1 MDADKKS
8 LVLLILDGWGIGE
21 KNHSNPLYIGKPARM
36 AHIRTHYLSG
46 ALQSSGI
53 AVGLPW
59 EEEGNSEVGH
69 LTIGAGKVIYQHY
82 PRITLEIQNGAFAK
96 KPALQGAFAHAKKNQ
111 GAVNLVGL
119 LTEGNVHASFEH
131 LEALITS
138 ARDAGV
144 TRLNLHLFAD
154 GKDSRPK
161 SVESLLERL
170 TTVTKARGL
179 GEIASVSGRFYALDR
194 DEHWDRTE
202 KAYRAL
208 IGEGT
213 PAATIH
219 EKVAE
224 QYAKGLIDTFIEPV
238 MLGDGR
244 GSITDNDAVIF
255 FDFRED
261 SIRQI
266 ASPFILKDFDRFKTR
281 EYRNLYVATMTHYS
295 DAFAV
300 PVISESEK
308 IEVPLGAVLAEN
320 GYLQLRIAET
330 EKYAH
335 VTYFFNGYRESPFP
349 NEYRVLIPSKNV
361 AQHDEAP
368 EMMAREI
375 TARVT
380 ESIAEGGFNFILANF
395 ANLDMMGHTGN
406 FDAALQA
413 IQVVDDCVGKIM
425 DACLER
431 NVPLMITSDHG
442 NVEKML
448 DPLTGYPETTHDPN
462 LVPFYLIGKPFER
475 LKTEEEADRVEHEA
489 NGILSDVAPTIL
501 ELLEFP
507 KSPHMTGESLLRRLQ

>member
-1 MDADKKS
+1 METDKKS

-21 KNHSNPLYIGKPARM
+21 KNHSNPLFIGKPARI
-36 AHIRTHYLSG
+36 AHIKTHYLSG

-82 PRITLEIQNGAFAK
+82 PRITLEIQKGSFFK
-96 KPALQGAFAHAKKNQ
+96 QPALQKAFAHALRNS
-111 GAVNLVGL
+111 GAVHLVGL
-119 LTEGNVHASFEH
+119 LTEGNVHASLGH
-131 LEALITS
+131 VEALIKA
-138 ARDAGV
+138 AREAGV
-144 TRLNLHLFAD
+144 PRLNFHFFAD

-161 SVESLLERL
+161 SVENLL
-170 TTVTKARGL
+170 ARVAVIAKEQAL
-179 GEIASVSGRFYALDR
+179 GELASLSGRFYALDR

-208 IGEGT
+208 IGEGS
-213 PAATIH
+213 ATTDVH
-219 EKVAE
+219 EKIVE
-224 QYAKGLIDTFIEPV
+224 QYAKGLNDTFIEPV
-238 MLGDGR
+238 ILQRDA
-244 GSITDNDAVIF
+244 GSIADNDAVIF

-266 ASPFILKDFDRFKTR
+266 ASPFILKDFDKFTTR
-281 EYRNLYVATMTHYS
+281 EYKNLYVATMTHYS
-295 DAFAV
+295 DAFQV
-300 PVISESEK
+300 PVISENER
-308 IEVPLGAVLAEN
+308 IEQPLGAVLADN
-320 GYLQLRIAET
+320 GYVQLRIAET

-361 AQHDEAP
+361 ARHDEAP

-375 TARVT
+375 TARLT
-380 ESIAEGGFNFILANF
+380 ESVVSGGFNFILANF
-395 ANLDMMGHTGN
+395 ANPDMMGHTGN
-406 FDAALQA
+406 FDAALQG

-425 DACLER
+425 DACLLQ

-462 LVPFYLIGKPFER
+462 LVPLYLIGKQFER
-475 LKTEEEADRVEHEA
+475 SKTEEDADLIEREAA
-489 NGILSDVAPTIL
+489 GILSDVTPTIL
-501 ELLEFP
+501 ELLTLP
-507 KSPHMTGESLLRRLQ
+507 QPPIMTGESLLRRLR